1 MRRIEILAEYI
12 GQEVELRGVYSPIQ
26 VRTTPQDIEFI
37 KQCLGGKAGLVQVIV
52 DDEVIGA
59 IDHINWFTTQ
69 IEQELIDAHKAL
81 ARWDKVRIVGTV
93 ALYRDRRDAC
103 LVNIR
108 VIEVL

>member
-1 MRRIEILAEYI
+1 MRRIEILEEYI
-12 GQEVELRGVYSPIQ
+12 GQEVELRGVYSPVQ

-37 KQCLGGKAGLVQVIV
+37 KQCLGGKAGLIQVIAN
-52 DDEVIGA
+52 DEIIGA

-81 ARWDKVRIVGTV
+81 ERWDKVRLVGTV
-93 ALYRDRRDAC
+93 SLYRDGRDAC